1 MADRFHVVLIAPFL
15 KPANGVGDTP
25 PLPYYLYVSSSHRT
39 SDTYRTW
46 SRSATVLSVLL
57 SCYLESFIGPAGE
70 SSYRKSLATS
80 LYHAR
85 RPLKMVLWSHLYV
98 SSFFLYGYLK
108 EADLGDLVLSSQ
120 DQKSLSD
127 TGSLS
132 FPSFSFSFCLAQMFV
147 LFVTLIHDCHETYNQ
162 YPPT

>member
-1 MADRFHVVLIAPFL
+1 MLFGVLYWAGWRIILPQVFGYELVPRKETLEDGTVVTLVRLIIL
-15 KPANGVGDTP
+15 
-25 PLPYYLYVSSSHRT
+25 
-39 SDTYRTW
+39 
-46 SRSATVLSVLL
+46 SA
-57 SCYLESFIGPAGE
+57 C
-70 SSYRKSLATS
+70 
-80 LYHAR
+80 
-85 RPLKMVLWSHLYV
+85 RP
-98 SSFFLYGYLK
+98 K
-108 EADLGDLVLSSQ
+108 EANLDGLVLSSQ